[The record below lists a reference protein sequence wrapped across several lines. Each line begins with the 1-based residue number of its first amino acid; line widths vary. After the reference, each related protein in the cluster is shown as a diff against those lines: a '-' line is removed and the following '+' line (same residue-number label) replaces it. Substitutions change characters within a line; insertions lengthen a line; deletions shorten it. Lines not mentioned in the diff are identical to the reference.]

1 MKKLLLV
8 VVVAALALTLVPLA
22 LAGAP
27 GGGGWKHGHA
37 KFNLVGK
44 VVSVDATTASETSAG
59 TMMIITVKGGTNIK
73 GLRKTDAPFTVAT
86 DAKVWL
92 LTEDGAI
99 AGRSPRSPRR
109 QGKARGVITGRQ
121 GRRTTTVTYTIKNLK
136 YKDLTPDEVTP
147 PVTLSPDGGGTHA
160 GSRCAAI

>member
-44 VVSVDATTASETSAG
+44 VVSVDTTTAGETSAG
-59 TMMIITVKGGTNIK
+59 TIVIHVKAGTKTVR
-73 GLRKTDAPFTVAT
+73 GLCGTDASFVVAADAEVWTLT
-86 DAKVWL
+86 D
-92 LTEDGAI
+92 DGAVAKTLADVA
-99 AGRSPRSPRR
+99 AGD
-109 QGKARGVITGRQ
+109 KVKVRGGITKVDNGD
-121 GRRTTTVTYTIKNLK
+121 GTPTLTYTIKNLK
-136 YKDLTPDEVTP
+136 YHDLTPDEVTP
-147 PVTLSPDGGGTHA
+147 PAQP
-160 GSRCAAI
+160 

>member
-37 KFNLVGK
+37 KLNLVGK

-59 TMMIITVKGGTNIK
+59 TIVIHVKAGTKTVR
-73 GLRKTDAPFTVAT
+73 GLRGTDASFTVAADAGVRMLT
-86 DAKVWL
+86 D
-92 LTEDGAI
+92 DGAVAKTLTDLA
-99 AGRSPRSPRR
+99 AGDKV
-109 QGKARGVITGRQ
+109 KARGVITRVDNGD
-121 GRRTTTVTYTIKNLK
+121 GTTTVTYTIKNLK
-136 YKDLTPDEVTP
+136 YHDLTPDEVTP
-147 PVTLSPDGGGTHA
+147 PAQP
-160 GSRCAAI
+160 